1 LIRIW
6 EPVLVTQ
13 RLLRRS
19 YQAGEWT
26 KGALSESGQ
35 REQVISPQYPRKEI
49 IMPPAKKAA
58 PAAKKA
64 ATVATPAK
72 AAPPKKTATPAKKSA
87 APARK
92 ASAVKTAPQVTI
104 TLKQMAA
111 ELAEGHDLPKKVAEA
126 VLADLVTM
134 ATKHLKKGD
143 KIRLTGLG
151 ILQVR
156 ARPARMG
163 RNPATGESIK
173 IAANKK
179 IAFRPAKEL
188 KDTV

>member
-1 LIRIW
+1 
-6 EPVLVTQ
+6 VTVTAKQ
-13 RLLRRS
+13 QTSRKS
-19 YQAGEWT
+19 YPAGKWT
-26 KGALSESGQ
+26 KDALSESASAS
-35 REQVISPQYPRKEI
+35 RVLASKPSKEI
-49 IMPPAKKAA
+49 TMPPAKKAA
-58 PAAKKA
+58 PAAK
-64 ATVATPAK
+64 VASTAK
-72 AAPPKKTATPAKKSA
+72 KSAPPKKAAAPVKKAAATAKKSA
-87 APARK
+87 AKK
-92 ASAVKTAPQVTI
+92 AAPQVTI

-126 VLADLVTM
+126 VLADLMTV
-134 ATKHLKKGD
+134 ATTHLKKGD

-173 IAANKK
+173 IAASRK

-188 KDTV
+188 KEAV